1 MLPIY
6 SHRKIKD
13 EEGPLIG
20 TAFNCTVRLI
30 RVVLGPSRT
39 STLVRMK
46 LCLMRLTATVPL
58 TGLDFGIEGL
68 PGAMIVYDRRC
79 CLAGLSSLLLGNF
92 GYKAV

>member
-1 MLPIY
+1 MLPTY

-13 EEGPLIG
+13 EERPLIR
-20 TAFNCTVRLI
+20 TAFNCTDRLI
-30 RVVLGPSRT
+30 PVVLGPSRT

-46 LCLMRLTATVPL
+46 LWLMRRTAIAPL

-92 GYKAV
+92 GYQTV

>member
-1 MLPIY
+1 MIQ
-6 SHRKIKD
+6 D

-20 TAFNCTVRLI
+20 TAFTRTVRLI
-30 RVVLGPSRT
+30 RVVFGPSRT

-46 LCLMRLTATVPL
+46 LCLMRETATVPL

-68 PGAMIVYDRRC
+68 SGAVTVLGRRC
-79 CLAGLSSLLLGNF
+79 CLAGLPSLLLGNF